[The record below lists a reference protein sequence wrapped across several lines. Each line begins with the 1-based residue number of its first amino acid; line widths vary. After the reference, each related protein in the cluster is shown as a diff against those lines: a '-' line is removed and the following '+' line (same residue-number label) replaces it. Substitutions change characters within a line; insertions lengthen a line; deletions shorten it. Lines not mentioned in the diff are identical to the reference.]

1 MLPKR
6 NKLQRLSA
14 AVAAA
19 LLLPAQA
26 LADTGAVVESD
37 ALEHVHVR
45 ETAKQHTSNYTV
57 PASSAATGMKLTQ
70 RETPQSLS
78 VMTER
83 QIEDQSLDTLQEA
96 LKQTPG
102 LYHSKMGNNATGD
115 SNFASR
121 GIPIDSITVD
131 GKSKFFYESNNIRRA
146 TNNLDSALYEE
157 ITVIRGASGLAN
169 GGMGETGGTITLT
182 RKQPRTQSAVSIGAD
197 LGSWRHTRL
206 NLDANGAL
214 NSSKTLLGRAVIVS
228 DHGGDYLPRSSRH
241 NHTLYGVLAYD
252 LSPQTRLSTG
262 AEIHADR
269 SSGSSRFSYLT
280 IAGNEDDGFAPF
292 DASPRNNS
300 SARWAYSRDNSSEI
314 FASVKHEFDNGWT
327 LKGDY
332 SYTQGRYEQLSG
344 IAGPFVINRDFS
356 GEFNADFGKGR
367 LKEHNFSLKLDG
379 SYPLFGRRHDFSAG
393 IGYLQSK
400 DKLSVYRDIDL
411 PIKDLRRFDGN
422 IAKPEFEY
430 QSDGFEN
437 TRNLTASAAT
447 RLRLTDRWSLL
458 AGGRYTRWQYH
469 YATRRNKFAD
479 DTRTSRVFIPYLGTT
494 YDFTPHLAAYASY
507 TTVFRPQVHALDI
520 NGNPLDPQRG
530 KTYEAGIK
538 GAWYGGRLNAAA
550 AVFLNRRDGLAVKAG
565 KIDKRDYYRAENHT
579 KNKGWELS
587 LGGRLNERWLINTSY
602 ARSKTRDS
610 KGNRIETSY
619 PVHLFKLFTSYDVT
633 DRLTLG
639 GNVNWQSQI
648 DTIDEYA
655 PKEPAARAALAQRA
669 YATLDLSAK
678 YRLGKSTFVS
688 LYAENV
694 FDKKYKTMHDIHVY
708 GTPRSYTF
716 SVKHTF

>member
-252 LSPQTRLSTG
+252 LSPQ
-262 AEIHADR
+262 
-269 SSGSSRFSYLT
+269 
-280 IAGNEDDGFAPF
+280 
-292 DASPRNNS
+292 
-300 SARWAYSRDNSSEI
+300 
-314 FASVKHEFDNGWT
+314 
-327 LKGDY
+327 
-332 SYTQGRYEQLSG
+332 
-344 IAGPFVINRDFS
+344 
-356 GEFNADFGKGR
+356 
-367 LKEHNFSLKLDG
+367 
-379 SYPLFGRRHDFSAG
+379 
-393 IGYLQSK
+393 
-400 DKLSVYRDIDL
+400 
-411 PIKDLRRFDGN
+411 
-422 IAKPEFEY
+422 
-430 QSDGFEN
+430 
-437 TRNLTASAAT
+437 
-447 RLRLTDRWSLL
+447 
-458 AGGRYTRWQYH
+458 
-469 YATRRNKFAD
+469 
-479 DTRTSRVFIPYLGTT
+479 
-494 YDFTPHLAAYASY
+494 
-507 TTVFRPQVHALDI
+507 
-520 NGNPLDPQRG
+520 
-530 KTYEAGIK
+530 
-538 GAWYGGRLNAAA
+538 
-550 AVFLNRRDGLAVKAG
+550 
-565 KIDKRDYYRAENHT
+565 
-579 KNKGWELS
+579 
-587 LGGRLNERWLINTSY
+587 
-602 ARSKTRDS
+602 
-610 KGNRIETSY
+610 
-619 PVHLFKLFTSYDVT
+619 
-633 DRLTLG
+633 
-639 GNVNWQSQI
+639 
-648 DTIDEYA
+648 
-655 PKEPAARAALAQRA
+655 PA
-669 YATLDLSAK
+669 
-678 YRLGKSTFVS
+678 
-688 LYAENV
+688 
-694 FDKKYKTMHDIHVY
+694 
-708 GTPRSYTF
+708 
-716 SVKHTF
+716 